1 MPDFYADKYF
11 NGRYFA
17 PRYWQSSDGSGA
29 TIGEMVAT
37 LSGASSVSGTLEAV
51 SRPVETRR
59 TGGGFVYRKRR
70 ERVFRV
76 LANDREYP
84 ERRKRTL
91 ELLKAFFEP
100 EAKPEA
106 KGTPVTQPALPD
118 IDVMVYAARLQA
130 ILERVEAVERGRRQ
144 RKIDALIA
152 QALSIIEEF
161 EQDEDDADFLMM
173 AA

>member
-1 MPDFYADKYF
+1 MTDFYADKYF

-29 TIGEMVAT
+29 TVGEMVAA
-37 LSGASSVSGTLEAV
+37 LSGAGSLSGTLDAA
-51 SRPVETRR
+51 SRPAETRR
-59 TGGGFVYRKRR
+59 TGGGFIYRKRK
-70 ERVFRV
+70 ERVFRI

-100 EAKPEA
+100 EATPETKA
-106 KGTPVTQPALPD
+106 AVIQLAAPE
-118 IDVMVYAARLQA
+118 IDVSAYAVRLEA
-130 ILERVEAVERGRRQ
+130 ILEQVEAVERGRRQ
-144 RKIDALIA
+144 REIDALIA
-152 QALSIIEEF
+152 KAVRIIEEF
-161 EQDEDDADFLMM
+161 EQDEDDADLLMM